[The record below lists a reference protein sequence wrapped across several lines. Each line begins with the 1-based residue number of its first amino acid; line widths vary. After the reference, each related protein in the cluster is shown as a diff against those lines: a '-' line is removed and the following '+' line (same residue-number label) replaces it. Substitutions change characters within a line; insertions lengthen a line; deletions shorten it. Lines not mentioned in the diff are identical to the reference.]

1 MATIVLESQAETVRL
16 AVFLACT
23 HLWSCFHCQ
32 MPGARC
38 SGGPRMGYRLR
49 HWHSES
55 GKTKEGCVYAYLSL
69 QVYIETCSAWFAWNG
84 LHLCMHD
91 CSHLAYK
98 ALIGFEAFICSLPSW
113 VHSLLWDLW
122 DLTSAEVPSDSE
134 VRGRRRKAKEVS
146 CTLSCVVLQSGRIL
160 FDCTREDWI
169 VSHLL
174 LLYSQ
179 KRPTAERTASL
190 LWFRL
195 KAWVY
200 LTVPLLGI

>member
-1 MATIVLESQAETVRL
+1 MAQSILELRAETVRL

-23 HLWSCFHCQ
+23 HLWTCLHCQ

-69 QVYIETCSAWFAWNG
+69 QVYIDTCSAWFAWNG

-134 VRGRRRKAKEVS
+134 VRGRRRKRKRSVAHTFLRCIAEWTHSVRLHKRGLDCISFAVIVFAEKAYGRAYRQF
-146 CTLSCVVLQSGRIL
+146 TVV
-160 FDCTREDWI
+160 
-169 VSHLL
+169 
-174 LLYSQ
+174 
-179 KRPTAERTASL
+179 
-190 LWFRL
+190 
-195 KAWVY
+195 
-200 LTVPLLGI
+200 

>member
-23 HLWSCFHCQ
+23 HLWTCFHCQ

-49 HWHSES
+49 HWRSES
-55 GKTKEGCVYAYLSL
+55 GKTKQGCVYVCLSL
-69 QVYIETCSAWFAWNG
+69 QMSIETCSAWFAWNG

-134 VRGRRRKAKEVS
+134 VRGKRRRKRSVAYFLALYCRVDAFCSIAQERIGLYLICCYCIRRKG
-146 CTLSCVVLQSGRIL
+146 LRQS
-160 FDCTREDWI
+160 
-169 VSHLL
+169 V
-174 LLYSQ
+174 
-179 KRPTAERTASL
+179 PP
-190 LWFRL
+190 
-195 KAWVY
+195 VY
-200 LTVPLLGI
+200 CGLGSKLGFI